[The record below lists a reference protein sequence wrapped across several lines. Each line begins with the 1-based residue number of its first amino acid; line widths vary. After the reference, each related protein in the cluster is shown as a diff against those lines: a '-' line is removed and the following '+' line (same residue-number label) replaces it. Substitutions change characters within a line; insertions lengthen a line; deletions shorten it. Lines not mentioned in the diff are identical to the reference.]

1 MIMQKFFATEA
12 EARAAASALETVEDV
27 SSTSFLLSQ
36 EFYDSLAAS
45 PAAFA
50 VAVRAHAD
58 RSGSLDLESAWEDA
72 LDGGVRGLAAEPL
85 LALDAQF
92 RRSVRI
98 ERWMVSPPSAPAPA
112 AQSSGDGSGS
122 NYGRHSSHGGLDALA
137 ASGAPYNRAD
147 TDWAFDPRNSAN
159 QWND

>member
-1 MIMQKFFATEA
+1 MKFFATEA
-12 EARAAASALETVEDV
+12 EARAAASALDTVEDV

-36 EFYDSLAAS
+36 EFFDSLAAS
-45 PAAFA
+45 PAVFA

-58 RSGSLDLESAWEDA
+58 KVGSLALESAWEDA

-92 RRSVRI
+92 RRAVRT
-98 ERWMVSPPSAPAPA
+98 ERWMVTPPSAPAPA
-112 AQSSGDGSGS
+112 AQSNGDGSGS
-122 NYGRHSSHGGLDALA
+122 GYGRHTAHGGLDALA
-137 ASGAPYNRAD
+137 ARGGRHTKAD